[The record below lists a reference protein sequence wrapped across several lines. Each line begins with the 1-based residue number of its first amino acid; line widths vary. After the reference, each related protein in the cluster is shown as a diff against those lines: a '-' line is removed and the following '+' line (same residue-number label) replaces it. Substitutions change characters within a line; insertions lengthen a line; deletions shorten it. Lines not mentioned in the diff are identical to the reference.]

1 MAFND
6 LIFNDK
12 KIEDVLHKKV
22 NKEFSDS
29 NRTIFKEAKTLFDLR
44 VEISKKLALEE
55 ENWRTCW
62 RKSNIKK
69 SRTQFVCNI

>member
-29 NRTIFKEAKTLFDLR
+29 NRTIFKEAKNLFDLG

-55 ENWRTCW
+55 EN
-62 RKSNIKK
+62 
-69 SRTQFVCNI
+69 

>member
-1 MAFND
+1 MTYND

-29 NRTIFKEAKTLFDLR
+29 NRTIFKEAKKLFDLG

-55 ENWRTCW
+55 EN
-62 RKSNIKK
+62 
-69 SRTQFVCNI
+69 

>member
-1 MAFND
+1 MAYND

-22 NKEFSDS
+22 NKEFS
-29 NRTIFKEAKTLFDLR
+29 NRTIFKEAKKLFDLE

-55 ENWRTCW
+55 EN
-62 RKSNIKK
+62 
-69 SRTQFVCNI
+69 